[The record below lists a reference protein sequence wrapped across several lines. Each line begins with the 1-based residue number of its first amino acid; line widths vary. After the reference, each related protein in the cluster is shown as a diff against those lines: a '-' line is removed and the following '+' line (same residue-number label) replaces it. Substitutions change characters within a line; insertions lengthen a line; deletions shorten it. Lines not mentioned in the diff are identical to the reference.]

1 MGRSKGEGG
10 NNAHPS
16 KVIIPANFNRT
27 QNAYPETELKVLE
40 LAKMVSEGKTR
51 ETCLK
56 HIMETK
62 NIKMQQARQYYD
74 AAIRYLMPDDLDE
87 YKKEILAKNFERLET
102 IVERGMKDS
111 ADLRLAKEAI
121 AELNRMCGIGGNKV
135 TMAKSKD
142 GDEMIQINFD

>member
-1 MGRSKGEGG
+1 MPKGVRGG
-10 NNAHPS
+10 NNAHSSSISLPS
-16 KVIIPANFNRT
+16 TPSRRGKIYHVS
-27 QNAYPETELKVLE
+27 ELRVLE
-40 LAKMVSEGKTR
+40 VAKMISEGKTR

-56 HIMETK
+56 YVMESQDVK
-62 NIKMQQARQYYD
+62 LAQAKQYYD
-74 AAIRYLMPDDLDE
+74 AAIRFLVPDDIDK
-87 YKKEILAKNFERLET
+87 YKQEVLAKNFKRLET

>member
-10 NNAHPS
+10 NSAHPS

-27 QNAYPETELKVLE
+27 KNAYPETELKVLE

-56 HIMETK
+56 HIIETK
-62 NIKMQQARQYYD
+62 GIKMQQAKQYYD